1 MIFGSEYEQ
10 AFIVSVRYDRYW
22 QGRSSWSDVIRTSR
36 AFGRLAWLHVP
47 LRMSSAKRDEQE
59 KAADDV
65 KGKAKETR
73 EVHRLMAEKKMALE
87 LLEGYMISLCR
98 YY

>member
-1 MIFGSEYEQ
+1 
-10 AFIVSVRYDRYW
+10 
-22 QGRSSWSDVIRTSR
+22 
-36 AFGRLAWLHVP
+36 
-47 LRMSSAKRDEQE
+47 MSSAKRDEQE